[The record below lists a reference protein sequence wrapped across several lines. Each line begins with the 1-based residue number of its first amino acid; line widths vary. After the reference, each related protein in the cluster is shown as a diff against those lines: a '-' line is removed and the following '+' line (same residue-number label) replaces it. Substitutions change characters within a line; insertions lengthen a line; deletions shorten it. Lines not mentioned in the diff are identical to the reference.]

1 MMKAGYNKDGTKQK
15 NEKKKKKKKI
25 FPDPLYLHILSV
37 IIRILRLNPLI
48 CIHMTSSDPFS

>member
-15 NEKKKKKKKI
+15 NEKKKKI

-37 IIRILRLNPLI
+37 IIRILRLNPQI

>member
-15 NEKKKKKKKI
+15 NEKKKKKKI

-37 IIRILRLNPLI
+37 IIRILRLNPQI